1 MKLLLDES
9 VPWDLRTLLPG
20 HEVWTAR
27 YMGWDGKS
35 NGALL
40 SLARDEFD
48 VLVTLDQSIPYQQH
62 ITERDVS
69 IIVLAAATNSTRDL
83 EALAPRVL
91 EALRDLK
98 RGQVVHIS

>member
-1 MKLLLDES
+1 M
-9 VPWDLRTLLPG
+9 
-20 HEVWTAR
+20 WTAR

-35 NGALL
+35 NGELL

-98 RGQVVHIS
+98 HGQVVHIS

>member
-1 MKLLLDES
+1 
-9 VPWDLRTLLPG
+9 
-20 HEVWTAR
+20 
-27 YMGWDGKS
+27 MGWDGKS
-35 NGALL
+35 NGELL

-62 ITERDVS
+62 ITEGDVS

>member
-20 HEVWTAR
+20 HDVWTAR
-27 YMGWDGKS
+27 YIGWDGKS
-35 NGALL
+35 NGELMA
-40 SLARDEFD
+40 LARDEFD
-48 VLVTLDQSIPYQQH
+48 VMITLDQSIPYQLH
-62 ITERDVS
+62 ITEEDVS
-69 IIVLAAATNSTRDL
+69 IIVLAAATNRTSDL
-83 EALAPRVL
+83 EPLAPRVL